1 VGRPNAVNLLDMAFW
16 KTVPDSCQRS
26 VYVCNTQGESTYCDA
41 NRHTETAEEPIHTS
55 SHSTIFDLGDSLDA
69 DVDTCQDHARTNTED
84 GESHIDDYY
93 SSVKIK
99 EDEEAASS
107 CCNSPAEPDR
117 PSKTSKTSR
126 QDSDNDGARNKE
138 TDSGKDIDACP
149 CWGLSTNRHEEE
161 WNIVQSCEELDDVS
175 TC

>member
-1 VGRPNAVNLLDMAFW
+1 MLDIAFW

-26 VYVCNTQGESTYCDA
+26 AHARKTQGESTYCDA
-41 NRHTETAEEPIHTS
+41 NGHTETAEEPIHTS
-55 SHSTIFDLGDSLDA
+55 SHGTVFDLGDSLDA
-69 DVDTCQDHARTNTED
+69 DVDACQDHARTNAED

-93 SSVKIK
+93 SSLKIK
-99 EDEEAASS
+99 HDEETASS
-107 CCNSPAEPDR
+107 RCDSPAEPDR

-138 TDSGKDIDACP
+138 TDSGKDINACP
-149 CWGLSTNRHEEE
+149 CWRLSTNRHEKEGNVVE
-161 WNIVQSCEELDDVS
+161 GCEELDDVS